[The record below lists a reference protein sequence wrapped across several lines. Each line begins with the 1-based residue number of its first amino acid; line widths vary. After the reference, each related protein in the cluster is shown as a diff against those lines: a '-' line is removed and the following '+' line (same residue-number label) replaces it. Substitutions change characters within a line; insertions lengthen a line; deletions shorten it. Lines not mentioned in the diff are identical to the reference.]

1 MAKLTLT
8 VPEQSQNIQGVA
20 VIKAPLE
27 KVFEAHTN
35 ADLFKQWFA
44 RGNDAT
50 IHKFDARSGGAWH
63 LTEKSAEGEYS
74 FCGSYHEVAKNERI
88 IWTFEF
94 LGLPERG
101 HVAIERMDLVRM
113 TTTRPRSERCRH
125 TRPSRI
131 VTAWSKAGW
140 KPAGGRAWKPWRSS
154 STNDPRRSWTRAGRQ
169 PCHRPRRAR
178 DGVRYRT
185 RHPTRTRTDG
195 RFKGAD
201 ASRPSAKC
209 ANHAVCWPCHF
220 SPNS

>member
-1 MAKLTLT
+1 VAKLTLT

-63 LTEKSAEGEYS
+63 LTERSAEGEYS

-101 HVAIERMDLVRM
+101 HVAIERMDLVRIDDNTTEIRTLSTYQTVADRDGM
-113 TTTRPRSERCRH
+113 VQSGMEAGWREGLEAMDIYSSGSNGMRMKVALPVRDPTTTPCRS
-125 TRPSRI
+125 TVSTI
-131 VTAWSKAGW
+131 ALAL
-140 KPAGGRAWKPWRSS
+140 ALLRSS
-154 STNDPRRSWTRAGRQ
+154 LSVTSRRSLL
-169 PCHRPRRAR
+169 
-178 DGVRYRT
+178 YRI
-185 RHPTRTRTDG
+185 G
-195 RFKGAD
+195 W
-201 ASRPSAKC
+201 
-209 ANHAVCWPCHF
+209 AVLT
-220 SPNS
+220 S